1 MKKTK
6 LILINTL
13 ALTVFALTPLF
24 AADCC
29 STANSAMIA
38 KNKTTEIKET
48 GKENFLRENKKTE
61 IPQNGYFVYKF
72 ASKPAMGTTVLK
84 IKVFDASGKQTN
96 NLKITGNYG
105 MPSMSGAHDS
115 GEVSFQLNKKGDYLL
130 PVNIVMPGQWQIEI
144 NIKNDTESL
153 FSGKINV
160 NI

>member
-1 MKKTK
+1 MNKTK

-13 ALTVFALTPLF
+13 TITVFALVPLF
-24 AADCC
+24 GADWC

-38 KNKTTEIKET
+38 KNQTAEIKET
-48 GKENFLRENKKTE
+48 LRENKKTE

-105 MPSMSGAHDS
+105 MPSMPKAHDS

-130 PVNIVMPGQWQIEI
+130 PVNIVMPGHWQIEI
-144 NIKNDTESL
+144 TIKNDTESL